1 MLTKERIENV
11 LSNLAIQ
18 ALNPMQEAVLDCDKS
33 TSNILLLSPTGSGK
47 TLAFLL
53 RALDVLDS
61 EKTGVQVLIVAP
73 ARELVLQIE
82 GVFRS
87 MKTGFKVSVCYGGH
101 HSRTE
106 QNRLAEAP
114 ALIIGT
120 PGRLFDHISKGVI
133 DTSTIQML
141 VLDEFDKSLEMG
153 FQDQLEVIFNSL
165 SGKQKHMLTSAT
177 ELDEFPGFVPFRNPK
192 VFNFLHHKVESKLSL
207 RLIKTPAEEK
217 LDTLLKLVASFKQEV
232 SLVFCNHREA
242 VERIGLHFREQG
254 FAHGTFHGAMEQVD
268 RERNLIKF
276 RSCSCLV
283 LIATDLASRGL
294 DIPEI
299 RHVIHYQMPVH
310 EDAFIH
316 RNGRTAR
323 MHADGQAYIIQGD
336 DEKLPDYLNVSL
348 PELKLPLNIAK
359 IELPEFECV
368 YFSAGKKDKI
378 SKGDLLGLL
387 MKKGGLTQS
396 DVGLI
401 SITDQAS
408 FVAIQRKKVPNLL
421 KLIVGEKL
429 KKAKV
434 KVSVAR

>member
-1 MLTKERIENV
+1 MLTKESIENV
-11 LSNLAIQ
+11 LCNLAIQ
-18 ALNPMQEAVLDCDKS
+18 ALNPMQEMVLNAERN
-33 TSNILLLSPTGSGK
+33 TPNILLLSPTGSGK

-53 RALDVLDS
+53 RVLDILDAD
-61 EKTGVQVLIVAP
+61 KLGIQVLIVAP

-82 GVFRS
+82 EVFRS

-106 QNRLAEAP
+106 QNRLSESP
-114 ALIIGT
+114 AVVIGT

-133 DTSTIQML
+133 DSSTIQFL
-141 VLDEFDKSLEMG
+141 VLDEFDKALEMG

-177 ELDEFPGFVPFRNPK
+177 ELDVFPGFVPFRNPK
-192 VFNFLHHKVESKLSL
+192 VFNFLQDKAESKLRL
-207 RLIKTPAEEK
+207 ALIKTPAEEK
-217 LDTLLKLVASFKQEV
+217 LETLLKLISSFKQEV

-242 VERIGLHFREQG
+242 VERIGIHFREMG
-254 FAHGTFHGAMEQVD
+254 FAHGIFHGAMEQVD

-276 RSCSCLV
+276 RSGSCLV
-283 LIATDLASRGL
+283 LIATDLAARGL

-299 RHVIHYQMPVH
+299 RYVVHYQLPIH

-323 MHADGQAYIIQGD
+323 MHAEGQAYIIQGD
-336 DEKLPDYLNVSL
+336 DEKLLDYIKGSIPEMNL
-348 PELKLPLNIAK
+348 PAHLEK
-359 IELPEFECV
+359 IPLPEFECV
-368 YFSAGKKDKI
+368 YFSAGKKEKI
-378 SKGDLLGLL
+378 SKGDLVGLL
-387 MKKGGLTQS
+387 MKKGEMSQS
-396 DVGLI
+396 DIGLI
-401 SITDQAS
+401 TITDQAS
-408 FVAIQRKKVPNLL
+408 FVAIRRTKVPGFL
-421 KLIVGEKL
+421 KRIVGEKL

>member
-11 LSNLAIQ
+11 LCNLTIQ
-18 ALNPMQEAVLDCDKS
+18 ALNPMQDMVLNAERN
-33 TSNILLLSPTGSGK
+33 TPNILLLSPTGSGK

-53 RALDVLDS
+53 RVLDILDAD
-61 EKTGVQVLIVAP
+61 KLGIQVLIVAP

-82 GVFRS
+82 EVFRS

-106 QNRLAEAP
+106 QNRLSESP
-114 ALIIGT
+114 AVVIGT
-120 PGRLFDHISKGVI
+120 PGRLVDHISKGVI
-133 DTSTIQML
+133 GSSTIQFL
-141 VLDEFDKSLEMG
+141 VLDEFDKALEMG

-177 ELDEFPGFVPFRNPK
+177 ELDVFPGFVPFRNPK
-192 VFNFLHHKVESKLSL
+192 VFNFLQDKAESKLRL
-207 RLIKTPAEEK
+207 ALIKTPAEEK
-217 LDTLLKLVASFKQEV
+217 LETLLKLISSFKQEV

-242 VERIGLHFREQG
+242 VERIGIHFREMG
-254 FAHGTFHGAMEQVD
+254 FSHGIFHGAMEQVD

-276 RSCSCLV
+276 RSGSCLV
-283 LIATDLASRGL
+283 LIATDLAARGL

-299 RHVIHYQMPVH
+299 RHVVHYQLPVH

-323 MHADGQAYIIQGD
+323 MHADGKAYIIQGD
-336 DEKLPDYLNVSL
+336 DEKLPDYIKGSIPEMHL
-348 PELKLPLNIAK
+348 PAHLEK
-359 IELPEFECV
+359 IPLPEFECV
-368 YFSAGKKDKI
+368 YFSAGKKEKI
-378 SKGDLLGLL
+378 SKGDLVGLL
-387 MKKGGLTQS
+387 MKKGEMPQS
-396 DVGLI
+396 DIGLI
-401 SITDQAS
+401 TITDQAS
-408 FVAIQRKKVPNLL
+408 FVAIKRTKVPGFL
-421 KLIVGEKL
+421 KRIVGEKL

>member
-11 LSNLAIQ
+11 LSNIAIQ
-18 ALNPMQEAVLDCDKS
+18 ALNPMQESVVNS
-33 TSNILLLSPTGSGK
+33 ERNTPNILLLSPTGSGK

-53 RALDVLDS
+53 RVLDILDADKS
-61 EKTGVQVLIVAP
+61 GIQVLIVAP

-82 GVFRS
+82 EVFRS

-106 QNRLAEAP
+106 QNRLSESP
-114 ALIIGT
+114 AVVIGT

-133 DTSTIQML
+133 DSSTIQLL

-177 ELDEFPGFVPFRNPK
+177 ELDVFPGFVPFRNPK
-192 VFNFLHHKVESKLSL
+192 VFNFLQDKVESKLRL
-207 RLIKTPAEEK
+207 ALIKTPAEEK
-217 LDTLLKLVASFKQEV
+217 LETLLKLISSFKQEV

-242 VERIGLHFREQG
+242 VERIGIHFREMG
-254 FAHGTFHGAMEQVD
+254 FAHGIFHGAMEQVD

-276 RSCSCLV
+276 RSGSCLV
-283 LIATDLASRGL
+283 LIATDLAARGL

-299 RHVIHYQMPVH
+299 RHVVHYQLPVH

-336 DEKLPDYLNVSL
+336 DEKFPDYIKGSIPEMNL
-348 PELKLPLNIAK
+348 PAHLEK
-359 IELPEFECV
+359 IPLPEFECV
-368 YFSAGKKDKI
+368 YFSAGKKEKI
-378 SKGDLLGLL
+378 SKGDLVGLL
-387 MKKGGLTQS
+387 MKKGEMSQS
-396 DVGLI
+396 DIGLI
-401 SITDQAS
+401 TITDQAS
-408 FVAIQRKKVPNLL
+408 FVAIRRTKVPAFL
-421 KLIVGEKL
+421 KRIVGEKL

>member
-18 ALNPMQEAVLDCDKS
+18 ALNPMQEVVLDCDKN
-33 TSNILLLSPTGSGK
+33 TPNILLLSPTGSGK

-53 RALDVLDS
+53 RVLDILDADKS
-61 EKTGVQVLIVAP
+61 GIQVLIVAP

-82 GVFRS
+82 EVFRS

-106 QNRLAEAP
+106 QNRLSESP
-114 ALIIGT
+114 AVVIGT

-133 DTSTIQML
+133 DSSTIQLL

-177 ELDEFPGFVPFRNPK
+177 ELDVFPGFVPFRNPK
-192 VFNFLHHKVESKLSL
+192 VFNFLQDKVESKL
-207 RLIKTPAEEK
+207 RLALTKTPAEEK
-217 LDTLLKLVASFKQEV
+217 LETLLKLISSFKQEV

-242 VERIGLHFREQG
+242 VERIGIHFREMG
-254 FAHGTFHGAMEQVD
+254 FAHGIFHGAMEQVD

-276 RSCSCLV
+276 RSGSCLV
-283 LIATDLASRGL
+283 LIATDLAARGL

-299 RHVIHYQMPVH
+299 RHVVHYQLPVH

-336 DEKLPDYLNVSL
+336 DEKFPDYIKGSIPEMNL
-348 PELKLPLNIAK
+348 PAHLEK
-359 IELPEFECV
+359 IPLPEFECV
-368 YFSAGKKDKI
+368 YFSAGKKEKI
-378 SKGDLLGLL
+378 SKGDLVGLL
-387 MKKGGLTQS
+387 MKKGEMSQS
-396 DVGLI
+396 DIGLI
-401 SITDQAS
+401 TITDQAS
-408 FVAIQRKKVPNLL
+408 FVAIRRTKVPAFL
-421 KLIVGEKL
+421 KRIVGEKL

>member
-11 LSNLAIQ
+11 LSNIAIQ
-18 ALNPMQEAVLDCDKS
+18 ALNPMQESVVNAERN
-33 TSNILLLSPTGSGK
+33 TPNILLLSPTGSGK

-53 RALDVLDS
+53 RVLDILDADKS
-61 EKTGVQVLIVAP
+61 DIQVLIVAP

-82 GVFRS
+82 EVFRS

-106 QNRLAEAP
+106 QNRLSESP
-114 ALIIGT
+114 AVVIGT

-133 DTSTIQML
+133 DSSTIQLL

-177 ELDEFPGFVPFRNPK
+177 ELDVFPGFVPFRNPK
-192 VFNFLHHKVESKLSL
+192 VFNFLQDKVESKLRL
-207 RLIKTPAEEK
+207 ALIKTPAEEK
-217 LDTLLKLVASFKQEV
+217 LETLLKLISSFKQEV

-242 VERIGLHFREQG
+242 VERIGIHFREMG
-254 FAHGTFHGAMEQVD
+254 FAHGIFHGAMEQVD

-276 RSCSCLV
+276 RSGSCLV
-283 LIATDLASRGL
+283 LIATDLAARGL

-299 RHVIHYQMPVH
+299 RHVVHYQLPVH

-336 DEKLPDYLNVSL
+336 DEKLPDYMKGSIPEMNL
-348 PELKLPLNIAK
+348 PAHLEK
-359 IELPEFECV
+359 IPLPEFECV
-368 YFSAGKKDKI
+368 YFSAGKKEKI
-378 SKGDLLGLL
+378 SKGDLVGLL
-387 MKKGGLTQS
+387 MKKGEMSQS
-396 DVGLI
+396 DIGLI
-401 SITDQAS
+401 TITDQAS
-408 FVAIQRKKVPNLL
+408 FVAIRRTKVPTFL
-421 KLIVGEKL
+421 KRIVGEKL

>member
-18 ALNPMQEAVLDCDKS
+18 ALNPMQESVVNAERN
-33 TSNILLLSPTGSGK
+33 TPNILLLSPTGSGK

-53 RALDVLDS
+53 RVLDILDADKS
-61 EKTGVQVLIVAP
+61 GIQVLIVAP

-82 GVFRS
+82 EVFRS

-106 QNRLAEAP
+106 QNRLSESP
-114 ALIIGT
+114 AVVIGT

-133 DTSTIQML
+133 DSSTIQLL

-177 ELDEFPGFVPFRNPK
+177 ELDVFPGFVPFRNPK
-192 VFNFLHHKVESKLSL
+192 VFNFLKDKVESKLRL
-207 RLIKTPAEEK
+207 ALIKTPAEEK
-217 LDTLLKLVASFKQEV
+217 LETLLKLISSFKQEV

-242 VERIGLHFREQG
+242 VERIGIHFREMG
-254 FAHGTFHGAMEQVD
+254 FAHGIFHGAMEQVD

-276 RSCSCLV
+276 RSGSCLV
-283 LIATDLASRGL
+283 LIATDLAARGL

-299 RHVIHYQMPVH
+299 RHVVHYQLPVH

-336 DEKLPDYLNVSL
+336 DEKLPDYMKGSIPEMNL
-348 PELKLPLNIAK
+348 PAHLEK
-359 IELPEFECV
+359 IPLPEFECV
-368 YFSAGKKDKI
+368 YFSAGKKEKI
-378 SKGDLLGLL
+378 SKGDLVGLL
-387 MKKGGLTQS
+387 MKKGEMSQS
-396 DVGLI
+396 DIGLI
-401 SITDQAS
+401 TITDQAS
-408 FVAIQRKKVPNLL
+408 FVAIRRTKVPAFL
-421 KLIVGEKL
+421 KRIVGEKL